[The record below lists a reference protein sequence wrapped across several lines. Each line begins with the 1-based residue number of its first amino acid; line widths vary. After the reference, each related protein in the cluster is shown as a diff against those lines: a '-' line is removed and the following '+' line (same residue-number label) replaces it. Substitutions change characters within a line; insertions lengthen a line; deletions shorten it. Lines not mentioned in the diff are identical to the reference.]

1 MAPPFIHLR
10 GRSAYSL
17 LEGAIKLPKLLDLA
31 IADKMP
37 ALGLTDRHNLCGA
50 LEFSERS
57 AAAGLQPII
66 GLTLGVAFDG
76 SGGGRGEPHI
86 QSPIRPVALLAKDEA
101 GYLNLME
108 LSSRAYL
115 DTDASETPHVSEQV
129 LFDNAA
135 GLICLTGGATGPLG
149 GMLDLDNRAGARAVA
164 ERMASAFG
172 DRLYVELQRHGLE
185 VEERI
190 EGPMA
195 ELSYALGL
203 PIVASNDAYFAK
215 RDDFVAHDALMCI
228 AQGRLMAETNRPK
241 LTPEFHFK
249 SMAEMAELFADLPE
263 ALQNTVEIAQRC
275 AFRPQTHKPI
285 LPGYTVEDES
295 AGEDVVVDE
304 AAELRRVAHEGLVAR
319 LDAHGL
325 ADGYSREDY
334 FKRLD
339 YELDVIAG
347 MQFPGYFL
355 IVADFIRWAKEHD
368 IPVGPGRG
376 SGAGS
381 VVAWALTITDL
392 DPLRFDLLF
401 ERFLNPERVSMPDFD
416 IDFCPTGRDDVIAYV
431 RDRYG
436 ADQVAQIITFGTLQ
450 ARAVVRDVARV
461 LGVPYGQADR
471 LSKLIPANPANPV
484 TLAQAIESEEKLRE
498 ARDEDPTI
506 SRLLEIAL
514 KLEGLYRHASTHA
527 AGIVIG
533 DRSLSKLVPLY
544 KDPRSPMPATQFNM
558 KWVEQA
564 GLVKFDFLGLKTLT
578 VLNGAVTLL
587 REQGT
592 QVDLESLP
600 LDDAATYKML
610 SGGETVGVFQLESGG
625 MRSAIMGMKPDRFT
639 DIIALVAL
647 YRPGPMDNIP
657 TYNDR
662 KHEREEPDYIHPLIK
677 PFLEETFGVI
687 VYQEQVMQIAQ
698 ELAGYS
704 LGEADLLR
712 RAMGKKIA
720 SEMAKQRPRFVD
732 GAIERGVD
740 KAKAQQI
747 FDLLAKFAD
756 YGFNKSHAAAYALV
770 AYQTAYLKANHPVAF
785 LAASMTVDVG
795 NTAKLNDF
803 RREAKRIGVTVLP
816 PSINTSSADFTIDG
830 ENRIHYALTAIR
842 NVGRAAIEHI
852 VEVRGDTPFANLA
865 DFAQRISPRYVNKR
879 ALESL
884 ACAGA
889 FDCVEPN
896 RARVFACAEA
906 IMAIASRSED
916 GRVGGQN
923 DLFGEAK
930 QDDMPHAGLEDWL
943 PAERLS
949 REYEAIGSFLTG
961 HPIDSYKPILKKH
974 AITSVREFEAGAQ
987 SGTAAARIAGIVV
1000 AKQIRRTRTGGRLA
1014 VIGLSDPSGQ
1024 VECVAF
1030 SEAVQAWGHLLEIG
1044 TPVIANVVVDRA
1056 GDMPRFRIHDLKSL
1070 EDVAARMTHTLHIHV
1085 TDQAAV
1091 PSIQNRLGER
1101 GDGEVSLFLHDA
1113 QNDREIHMRLP
1124 QRYAVTPQ
1132 LAAAIKAIPGVDDAR
1147 YH

>member
-1 MAPPFIHLR
+1 MSPPFIHLR
-10 GRSAYSL
+10 ARSAYSL
-17 LEGAIKLPKLLDLA
+17 LEGAIKVPKLIDLA
-31 IADKMP
+31 VRDRMP
-37 ALGLTDRHNLCGA
+37 ALALTDRHMLCGA
-50 LEFSERS
+50 LEFSERA

-66 GLTLGVAFDG
+66 GLTLGVAFREDV
-76 SGGGRGEPHI
+76 GRGGADATGKA
-86 QSPIRPVALLAKDEA
+86 IRPVALLAGNEA
-101 GYLNLME
+101 GYGNLMA
-108 LSSRAYL
+108 LSSRAFL
-115 DTDASETPHVSEQV
+115 DTDAQETPHVGEDV
-129 LFDNAA
+129 LGAHAD
-135 GLICLTGGATGPLG
+135 GLIALTGGAGGPLG
-149 GMLDLDNRAGARAVA
+149 ALLCAGQEGAARARLA
-164 ERMASAFG
+164 GLARQFG
-172 DRLYVELQRHGLE
+172 DRLYVEVQRHGLAA
-185 VEERI
+185 ER
-190 EGPMA
+190 ECEAAMVDLA
-195 ELSYALGL
+195 YDLGL
-203 PIVASNDAYFAK
+203 PIVATNDTYFAE
-215 RDDFVAHDALMCI
+215 RDDYTAHDALLCI
-228 AQGRLMAETNRPK
+228 AQGRMMADTERPK
-241 LTPEFHFK
+241 LTPDFHFK
-249 SMAEMAELFADLPE
+249 PMQAMAELFADLPE
-263 ALQNTVEIAQRC
+263 ALDNTVEIARRC
-275 AFRPQTHKPI
+275 AFRPVTHPPI
-285 LPGYTVEDES
+285 LPRYTP
-295 AGEDVVVDE
+295 AGADASEGVDE
-304 AAELRRVAHEGLVAR
+304 AGELRRLARDGLEVR
-319 LDAHGL
+319 LEAHGL

-334 FKRLD
+334 AERLEF
-339 YELDVIAG
+339 ELGVIEG
-347 MQFPGYFL
+347 MKFPGYFL

-381 VVAWALTITDL
+381 LVAWSLTITDL
-392 DPLRFDLLF
+392 DPMRFDLLF

-431 RDRYG
+431 RERYG

-484 TLAQAIESEEKLRE
+484 TLKQAIESEDKLRE

-506 SRLLEIAL
+506 ARLLDIAL
-514 KLEGLYRHASTHA
+514 RLEGLYRHASTHA

-533 DRSLSKLVPLY
+533 DRPLTELVPLY

-558 KWVEQA
+558 KWVEPA

-578 VLNGAVTLL
+578 IIDVAVRLM
-587 REQGT
+587 RQQGVE
-592 QVDLESLP
+592 VDISALP
-600 LDDAATYKML
+600 LDDAATYDML
-610 SGGETVGVFQLESGG
+610 SHGDTVGVFQLESGG

-662 KHEREEPDYIHPLIK
+662 KHGREEPDYIHPLIK

-732 GAIERGVD
+732 GALERGVD

-770 AYQTAYLKANHPVAF
+770 AYQTAWLKANHPVAF

-803 RREAKRIGVTVLP
+803 RREAARIGVTVLP
-816 PSINTSSADFTIDG
+816 PSINASAADFTIDG

-842 NVGRAAIEHI
+842 NVGRQAVEHI
-852 VEVRGDTPFANLA
+852 VEARGDRAFASLA
-865 DFAQRISPRYVNKR
+865 DFARRISPRFVNKR

-884 ACAGA
+884 AAAGA
-889 FDCVEPN
+889 FDCIEVN

-906 IMAIASRSED
+906 IMAISARSEE

-923 DLFGEAK
+923 DLFGEARE
-930 QDDMPHAGLEDWL
+930 DDLPHAGLVDWL

-961 HPIDSYKPILKKH
+961 HPLDAYGPVLTRQ
-974 AITSVREFEAGAQ
+974 AVTSVREFEAGAQ
-987 SGTAAARIAGIVV
+987 AGTAAARIAGIVV
-1000 AKQIRRTRTGGRLA
+1000 AKQIRRTRNGGRLA

-1030 SEAVQAWGHLLEIG
+1030 SEALGAWAHLTEIG
-1044 TPVIANVVVDRA
+1044 TPVIANVVVDRG
-1056 GDMPRFRIHDLKSL
+1056 GDMPRYRIQDLKSL
-1070 EDVAARMTHTLHIHV
+1070 EDVAARLSHTLHIHV
-1085 TDQAAV
+1085 ADAGALD
-1091 PSIQNRLGER
+1091 SIRTRLTAK
-1101 GDGEVSLFLHDA
+1101 GDGEVSLFLRLDGE
-1113 QNDREIHMRLP
+1113 QEVQMRLGS
-1124 QRYAVTPQ
+1124 RYAVTPQ
-1132 LAAAIKAIPGVDDAR
+1132 LAAAIKAIPGVDEAV
-1147 YH
+1147 YQ

>member
-1 MAPPFIHLR
+1 MPPPFIHLR
-10 GRSAYSL
+10 ARSAYSL
-17 LEGAIKLPKLLDLA
+17 LEGAIKIPKLVD
-31 IADKMP
+31 IAVRDRMP
-37 ALGLTDRHNLCGA
+37 ALALTDRHNLCGA
-50 LEFSERS
+50 LEFSERA

-66 GLTLGVAFDG
+66 GVTLGVAFDEG
-76 SGGGRGEPHI
+76 EGRRHDAAVH
-86 QSPIRPVALLAKDEA
+86 SAIRPVALLATDEA

-115 DTDASETPHVSEQV
+115 DTDASETPHVSETV
-129 LFDNAA
+129 LLDHAA
-135 GLICLTGGATGPLG
+135 GIIALTGGATGPLG
-149 GMLDLDNRAGARAVA
+149 ALICEGHGATARAILK
-164 ERMASAFG
+164 RMQGAFG
-172 DRLYVELQRHGLE
+172 DRLYVEVQRHGLE
-185 VEERI
+185 REGACEAEMVEL
-190 EGPMA
+190 A
-195 ELSYALGL
+195 YDLKL
-203 PIVASNDAYFAK
+203 PIVATNDTYFAT

-228 AQGRLMAETNRPK
+228 AQGRLMAETDRPR

-249 SMAEMAELFADLPE
+249 SMEDMAGRFADLPE
-263 ALQNTVEIAQRC
+263 ALENTVEIAQRC
-275 AFRPQTHKPI
+275 AFRPVTHAPI
-285 LPGYTVEDES
+285 LPSYTTVSSGSEVE
-295 AGEDVVVDE
+295 VDE
-304 AAELRRVAHEGLVAR
+304 AAELKRIAHSGLEAR
-319 LDAHGL
+319 LEAHGL
-325 ADGYSREDY
+325 AEGYSREAY
-334 FKRLD
+334 FERLE
-339 YELDVIAG
+339 YELGVIEN

-431 RDRYG
+431 RERYG

-484 TLAQAIESEEKLRE
+484 TLKQAIESEDKLRE

-506 SRLLEIAL
+506 ARLLDIAL
-514 KLEGLYRHASTHA
+514 RLEGLYRHASTHA

-533 DRSLSKLVPLY
+533 DRPLSQLVPLY

-558 KWVEQA
+558 KWVEPA

-578 VLNGAVTLL
+578 ILDGAVDLL
-587 REQGT
+587 AEKGT
-592 QVDLESLP
+592 EVDLASLP
-600 LDDAATYKML
+600 LDDKLTYNML
-610 SGGETVGVFQLESGG
+610 SNGETVGVFQLESGG

-662 KHEREEPDYIHPLIK
+662 KHGREEPDYIHPLIK

-712 RAMGKKIA
+712 RAMGKKIQ

-732 GAIERGVD
+732 GAVERGVG
-740 KAKAQQI
+740 KAKAEQI

-770 AYQTAYLKANHPVAF
+770 AYQTAYLKANHAVAF

-795 NTAKLNDF
+795 NTVKLNDF
-803 RREAKRIGVTVLP
+803 RREANRIGVTVLP
-816 PSINTSSADFTIDG
+816 PSINTSDADFTVDE

-842 NVGRAAIEHI
+842 NVGRQAIEHI
-852 VEVRGDTPFANLA
+852 AEMRGDTPFASLA
-865 DFAQRISPRYVNKR
+865 DFARRISPRFVNKR

-884 ACAGA
+884 AAAGA
-889 FDCVEPN
+889 FDCIDAN

-906 IMAIASRSED
+906 IMAIASRSEE
-916 GRVGGQN
+916 GRLGGQN
-923 DLFGEAK
+923 DLFGEAGEE
-930 QDDMPHAGLEDWL
+930 DLPHAAMLDWL

-961 HPIDSYKPILKKH
+961 HPIDAYQPVLKKQ
-974 AITSVREFEAGAQ
+974 AVTPVREFEAGAQ

-1000 AKQIRRTRTGGRLA
+1000 SKQIRRTRSGGRLA

-1024 VECVAF
+1024 IECVAF
-1030 SEAVQAWGHLLEIG
+1030 SEALGAWAQLTEIG

-1056 GDMPRFRIHDLKSL
+1056 GDMPRYRIQDLKSL
-1070 EDVAARMTHTLHIHV
+1070 EDVAAKLTHALHIHV
-1085 TDQAAV
+1085 TDSGALD
-1091 PSIQNRLGER
+1091 SIRSRLNER
-1101 GDGEVSLFLHDA
+1101 GDGEVSLFLHDGH
-1113 QNDREIHMRLP
+1113 DREVEMRLKT
-1124 QRYAVTPQ
+1124 RYAVTPQ
-1132 LAAAIKAIPGVDDAR
+1132 LAAAIKAIPGVDEAV

>member
-1 MAPPFIHLR
+1 MPPPFIHLR

-17 LEGAIKLPKLLDLA
+17 LEGAIKVPKLVDLA
-31 IADKMP
+31 VRDKMP
-37 ALGLTDRHNLCGA
+37 ALALTDRHNLCGA
-50 LEFSERS
+50 LEFSER
-57 AAAGLQPII
+57 AAASGLQPII
-66 GLTLGVAFDG
+66 GVTLGVAFDEG
-76 SGGGRGEPHI
+76 DGGRGRHDASA
-86 QSPIRPVALLAKDEA
+86 QSPIRPVALIATDQT

-115 DTDASETPHVSEQV
+115 DTDASETPHVSEAV
-129 LFDNAA
+129 LLDHASGVIA
-135 GLICLTGGATGPLG
+135 LTGGATGPLG
-149 GMLDLDNRAGARAVA
+149 ALICEGHGAAARRILQ
-164 ERMASAFG
+164 RMQGAFG
-172 DRLYVELQRHGLE
+172 DRLYVEVQRHGLE
-185 VEERI
+185 AEGVCEAEMVEL
-190 EGPMA
+190 A
-195 ELSYALGL
+195 YDLAL
-203 PIVASNDAYFAK
+203 PIVATNDTYFAT

-228 AQGRLMAETNRPK
+228 AQGRLMAETDRPK

-249 SMAEMAELFADLPE
+249 SMADMAERFADLPE
-263 ALQNTVEIAQRC
+263 ALENTVEIAQCC
-275 AFRPQTHKPI
+275 AFRPVTHAPI
-285 LPGYTVEDES
+285 LPSYTTVSSGSEVE
-295 AGEDVVVDE
+295 VDE
-304 AAELRRVAHEGLVAR
+304 AAELKRIARAGLEAR
-319 LDAHGL
+319 LEVHGL
-325 ADGYSREDY
+325 AEGYSREAY
-334 FKRLD
+334 FERLD
-339 YELDVIAG
+339 FELGVIER

-431 RDRYG
+431 RERYG

-484 TLAQAIESEEKLRE
+484 TLKQAIESEDKLRE

-506 SRLLEIAL
+506 ARLLDIAL
-514 KLEGLYRHASTHA
+514 RLEGLYRHASTHA

-533 DRSLSKLVPLY
+533 DRPLSQLVPLY

-558 KWVEQA
+558 KWVEPA

-578 VLNGAVTLL
+578 ILDGAVALL
-587 REQGT
+587 REKGT
-592 QVDLESLP
+592 EVDLAGLP
-600 LDDAATYKML
+600 LDDESTYKML
-610 SGGETVGVFQLESGG
+610 SNGETVGVFQLESGG
-625 MRSAIMGMKPDRFT
+625 MRSAILGMKPDRFT

-662 KHEREEPDYIHPLIK
+662 KHGREEPDYIHPLIK

-732 GAIERGVD
+732 GAVERGVA
-740 KAKAQQI
+740 KAKAEQI

-795 NTAKLNDF
+795 NTTKLNDF
-803 RREAKRIGVTVLP
+803 RREANRIGVTVLP
-816 PSINTSSADFTIDG
+816 PSINTSDADFTIDAD
-830 ENRIHYALTAIR
+830 NRIHYALTAIR

-852 VEVRGDTPFANLA
+852 VEMRGDKPFRSLA
-865 DFAQRISPRYVNKR
+865 DFARRISPRFVNKR

-884 ACAGA
+884 AAAGA
-889 FDCVEPN
+889 FDCIDAN

-906 IMAIASRSED
+906 IMGIASRFEGEETVGQGALFNEVREED
-916 GRVGGQN
+916 
-923 DLFGEAK
+923 L
-930 QDDMPHAGLEDWL
+930 PHGSMLDWL

-961 HPIDSYKPILKKH
+961 HPIDSYEPVLKRQ
-974 AITSVREFEAGAQ
+974 AVTPVREFEAGAQ

-1000 AKQIRRTRTGGRLA
+1000 SKQIRRTRTGGRLA
-1014 VIGLSDPSGQ
+1014 VIGLSDPTGQ

-1030 SEAVQAWGHLLEIG
+1030 SEALGAWANLLEVG
-1044 TPVIANVVVDRA
+1044 TPVIANVVVDRG
-1056 GDMPRFRIHDLKSL
+1056 GDMPRYRIQDLKSL
-1070 EDVAARMTHTLHIHV
+1070 EDVAAKMTHALHIHV
-1085 TDQAAV
+1085 ADRSALD
-1091 PSIQNRLGER
+1091 SIRSRLSER

-1113 QNDREIHMRLP
+1113 SSDREVEMRLKS
-1124 QRYAVTPQ
+1124 RYAVTPQ
-1132 LAAAIKAIPGVDDAR
+1132 LAAAIKAIPGVDEAV